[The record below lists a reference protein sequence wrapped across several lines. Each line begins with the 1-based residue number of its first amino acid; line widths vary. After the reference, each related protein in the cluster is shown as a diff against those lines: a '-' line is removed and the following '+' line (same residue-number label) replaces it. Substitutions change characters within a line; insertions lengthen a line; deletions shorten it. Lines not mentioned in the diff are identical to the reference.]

1 MQQDITLVCE
11 DKVSLAATLYT
22 PDAPVGAV
30 MIGPATG
37 IRRQFYTHFAN
48 FLKEQGYAVITYDN
62 RGIGGSLQGSVKDSE
77 ASLVCW
83 GKQDMPAVLGELQ
96 ARFPALPCFLVGH
109 SAGGQLV
116 GLMHNATALTAMCN
130 FGSSSGQLSNMRPG
144 YLLPA
149 HLFMNVYIP
158 LNNLLFG
165 HTKAHLVGMGEPLPK
180 RVARQWQQWCNGQGY
195 VQTAFGRE
203 VKNHFYD
210 AIRCPSKWLIAEDD
224 DIANLANVHDLLR
237 IFPNMEAEVQSLNP
251 ADHGIAKIGHMGF
264 FSRRCQSLWPL
275 VSDYLTSYLTAPAVA
290 AK

>member
-1 MQQDITLVCE
+1 MQQDITVRCE
-11 DKVSLAATLYT
+11 DRVSLSATLYT
-22 PDAPVGAV
+22 PDAPIAAV

-37 IRRQFYTHFAN
+37 IRRQFYTHFATY
-48 FLKEQGYAVITYDN
+48 LKNQGYAVITYDN
-62 RGIGGSLQGSVKDSE
+62 RGIGDSLEGSVKDSD

-83 GKQDMPAVLGELQ
+83 GRQDMPAVLSELQ
-96 ARFPALPCFLVGH
+96 TRFSNVPCFLVGH

-116 GLMHNATALTAMCN
+116 GLMHNATSLTAMCN

-149 HLFMNVYIP
+149 HFFMNVYIP

-180 RVARQWQQWCNGQGY
+180 RVAQQWQQWCNGQGY

-210 AIRCPSKWLIAEDD
+210 AIRFPSKWLIAEDD
-224 DIANLANVHDLLR
+224 DIANLANVQDMLR
-237 IFPNMEAEVQSLNP
+237 VFPNMNADIQTLTP
-251 ADHGIAKIGHMGF
+251 ADYNVAEIGHMGF
-264 FSRRCQSLWPL
+264 FSRRCQPLWPL
-275 VSDYLTSYLTAPAVA
+275 VADYLASFLNLPETAT
-290 AK
+290 K